1 MNDRKDR
8 LGATA
13 YVIGG
18 LSFIPLFGFFIGLAA
33 VIWGLVTRKAGGKLL
48 AAIGAGGMA
57 FTVAIYGG
65 LFYFGFIQ
73 RGGIYDHLRLQ
84 LAQSQLN
91 RLVPVIEFYKVGS
104 GSYPESLEQLAASQP
119 KDSLIFVYD
128 PLDVSSWA
136 TPRYFFYQ
144 RVDADHYY
152 LRGVGP
158 DGLPF
163 TADDIVPQVDPKFAG
178 KIGLL
183 IEKR

>member
-1 MNDRKDR
+1 MSDRKDR
-8 LGATA
+8 LGAPA
-13 YVIGG
+13 YVVAG
-18 LSFIPLFGFFIGLAA
+18 LSFIPLLGFFIGIAA
-33 VIWGLVTRKAGGKLL
+33 VIWGLVTPKRGGKLL

-57 FTVAIYGG
+57 FTVAVYGG
-65 LFYFGFIQ
+65 LFYFGFVQ

-104 GSYPESLEQLAASQP
+104 GSYPESLEQLAALQP
-119 KDSLIFVYD
+119 KDSMIFVYD
-128 PLDVSSWA
+128 PSDKNFGA

-152 LRGVGP
+152 LRSVGP

-178 KIGLL
+178 KTGLL
-183 IEKR
+183 LEKR